1 MKQDETHEP
10 AAVWLPIDK
19 LSPWGQNPRQND
31 SAVDEVSASIKR
43 FGFGAP
49 IVARK
54 EDGMVIA
61 GHTRLRAAQRL
72 GLDRVPVRFLDLDP
86 ADAKLLAIAD
96 NKVGEI
102 AEWDD
107 AKLAEVLSELR
118 DDGALDELDGLG
130 MDAAELDTLINGQQ
144 IEVLPEVEEDE
155 AGEVSSGPVHSVK
168 GEVYELGPHR
178 LICGDCRDFATVERL
193 MDGAQINVAFTSP
206 PYASQRKYDESSG
219 FKPILPDEYVDWFE
233 DVQANVRAH
242 LADDGSWFVNIKAHC
257 EDGERHLYV
266 MDLVIAH
273 RRRWGWLFVDDLVWV
288 RNSVPGAF
296 ATRFKNGWEWVYH
309 FATGHPC
316 KHRVCNVQHESNYSI
331 KYDASHNFCG
341 SRSLSS
347 EGPPTAYGV
356 SYSAV
361 SEEKKRMAQ
370 GIGTAAPSNVLTC
383 SNDGR
388 GSGHSAS
395 FPVGL
400 PSFFIRAYSDEGD
413 RIFDP
418 FLGSGTTLIAAAENK
433 RIAYGCEISPAYCD
447 LIRRRWTRWAKKN
460 GVDAGPGALE
470 DDDA

>member
-1 MKQDETHEP
+1 MKQAETHEP

-19 LSPWGQNPRQND
+19 LSPWDQNPRQND

-61 GHTRLRAAQRL
+61 GHTRLRAAKRL

-144 IEVLPEVEEDE
+144 IDVLPEVEEDE
-155 AGEVSSGPVHSVK
+155 AGEVSSGPVHSIK

-219 FKPILPDEYVDWFE
+219 FKPIPPDEYVDWFE

-242 LADDGSWFVNIKAHC
+242 LAGDGSWFVNIKAHC

-273 RRRWGWLFVDDLVWV
+273 KRRWGWRFVDDLVWK
-288 RNSVPGAF
+288 RNGLPGLF
-296 ATRFKNGWEWVYH
+296 GPRFKNSWEPVFH
-309 FATGHPC
+309 F
-316 KHRVCNVQHESNYSI
+316 V
-331 KYDASHNFCG
+331 
-341 SRSLSS
+341 
-347 EGPPTAYGV
+347 
-356 SYSAV
+356 
-361 SEEKKRMAQ
+361 
-370 GIGTAAPSNVLTC
+370 IGTAPKFRPDSVREARSEATTAFRPDALSKRQGKIGCREVEKTYSSALPSNVIEC
-383 SNDGR
+383 AMGSNA
-388 GSGHSAS
+388 GSGHSAA
-395 FPVGL
+395 FPVSFS
-400 PSFFIRAYSDEGD
+400 SFFIRAYSDEGD

-470 DDDA
+470 DDDV